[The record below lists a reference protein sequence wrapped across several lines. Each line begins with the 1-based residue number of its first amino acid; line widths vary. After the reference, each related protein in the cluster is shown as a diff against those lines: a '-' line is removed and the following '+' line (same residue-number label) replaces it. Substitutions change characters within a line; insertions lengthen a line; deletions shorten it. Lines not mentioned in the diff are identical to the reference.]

1 MLRIVAGLRSKPGSR
16 DSVREP
22 TGCPS
27 RIYCST
33 RSRRRVCARSSR
45 MSRGLSLVIGPGCDN
60 VEPALSDQHASNGF
74 PPLSR
79 KQTMPREFRTVALW
93 GRLGDDS
100 VAEPAQQ
107 VLSHLRQRGITVLA
121 AITSDPTREL
131 KDATHVDERE
141 LAAKADLIVAIG
153 GDGTLLHA
161 ARNVAGREV
170 PLVGINRGRL
180 GFLTDVSPEH
190 LRDALDAILAGN
202 YLAERRLTLAARL
215 GKQAAGALFALNDIV
230 LQKGDTGRLLD
241 FTTEVDNVYVNN
253 HRGDGLIVATPTG
266 STAYALSCGG
276 PIIQPNVD
284 ALVMVPICPHT
295 LSDRPLV
302 LPSSSEI
309 RVTLDNAGGSEAH
322 VVCDGESLARM
333 AAGDVLT
340 ISLAKQA
347 VTLLH
352 PREYNYYELLRSKLN
367 WGRASRA
374 NR

>member
-1 MLRIVAGLRSKPGSR
+1 
-16 DSVREP
+16 
-22 TGCPS
+22 
-27 RIYCST
+27 
-33 RSRRRVCARSSR
+33 
-45 MSRGLSLVIGPGCDN
+45 
-60 VEPALSDQHASNGF
+60 
-74 PPLSR
+74 
-79 KQTMPREFRTVALW
+79 MPREFRTVALW
-93 GRLGDDS
+93 GRLGEHS
-100 VAEPAQQ
+100 VTEPAQQ

-121 AITSDPTREL
+121 SVTSDPTREL
-131 KDATHVDERE
+131 KDASHVDERE
-141 LAAKADLIVAIG
+141 IAAKADLVVAIG

-161 ARNVAGREV
+161 ARNVAAREV

-202 YLAERRLTLAARL
+202 YLAERRLTLSAAMS
-215 GKQAAGALFALNDIV
+215 GSAAVGELFALNDIV

-241 FTTEVDNVYVNN
+241 FTTEVDDVYVNT

-266 STAYALSCGG
+266 STAYALSCSG

-302 LPSSSEI
+302 LPSSSRI
-309 RVTLDNAGGSEAH
+309 RVTLDNAGASDAH

-333 AAGDVLT
+333 SEGDVLN
-340 ISLAKQA
+340 ISLAKQT

-367 WGRASRA
+367 WGRA
-374 NR
+374 NRDRPDGRR

>member
-1 MLRIVAGLRSKPGSR
+1 
-16 DSVREP
+16 
-22 TGCPS
+22 
-27 RIYCST
+27 
-33 RSRRRVCARSSR
+33 
-45 MSRGLSLVIGPGCDN
+45 LV
-60 VEPALSDQHASNGF
+60 
-74 PPLSR
+74 
-79 KQTMPREFRTVALW
+79 
-93 GRLGDDS
+93 
-100 VAEPAQQ
+100 
-107 VLSHLRQRGITVLA
+107 
-121 AITSDPTREL
+121 
-131 KDATHVDERE
+131 
-141 LAAKADLIVAIG
+141 VAIG

-161 ARNVAGREV
+161 ARNVAAREV

-202 YLAERRLTLAARL
+202 YLAERRLTLAATL
-215 GKQAAGALFALNDIV
+215 GDAAATGPSFALNDIV

-241 FTTEVDNVYVNN
+241 FTTEVDGVYVNT

-302 LPSSSEI
+302 LQSSSKI
-309 RVTLDNAGGSEAH
+309 QVTLDNAGGSEAH

-333 AAGDVLT
+333 AAGDVLN

-367 WGRASRA
+367 WGRASRDRP
-374 NR
+374 NGRR

>member
-1 MLRIVAGLRSKPGSR
+1 
-16 DSVREP
+16 
-22 TGCPS
+22 
-27 RIYCST
+27 
-33 RSRRRVCARSSR
+33 
-45 MSRGLSLVIGPGCDN
+45 
-60 VEPALSDQHASNGF
+60 
-74 PPLSR
+74 
-79 KQTMPREFRTVALW
+79 MPRQFKTVALW
-93 GRLGDDS
+93 GRLGERS
-100 VAEPAQQ
+100 VTEPARQ
-107 VLSHLRQRGITVLA
+107 VLSHLRKRGITVLA
-121 AITSDPTREL
+121 SITSDPTREL
-131 KDATHVDERE
+131 SDATHVDERE
-141 LAAKADLIVAIG
+141 AAKRADLVIAIG

-161 ARNVAGREV
+161 ARNVAARDV

-180 GFLTDVSPEH
+180 GFLTDVTPEH
-190 LRDALDAILAGN
+190 LREALDAILKGN

-215 GKQAAGALFALNDIV
+215 GKRAKSSLFALNDIV

-241 FTTEVDNVYVNN
+241 FTTEVDNVYANT

-302 LPSSSEI
+302 LQSSSEI

-322 VVCDGESLARM
+322 VVCDGESVARM
-333 AAGDVLT
+333 SAGDVLT
-340 ISLAKQA
+340 ISLSKQP

-367 WGRASRA
+367 WGRASRGQS
-374 NR
+374 NGRR

>member
-1 MLRIVAGLRSKPGSR
+1 
-16 DSVREP
+16 
-22 TGCPS
+22 
-27 RIYCST
+27 
-33 RSRRRVCARSSR
+33 
-45 MSRGLSLVIGPGCDN
+45 
-60 VEPALSDQHASNGF
+60 
-74 PPLSR
+74 
-79 KQTMPREFRTVALW
+79 MPREFRTVALW
-93 GRLGDDS
+93 GRLGERS
-100 VAEPAQQ
+100 VTEPAQQ

-121 AITSDPTREL
+121 SITSDPTREL
-131 KDATHVDERE
+131 KEASHVDERE
-141 LAAKADLIVAIG
+141 LAARADLVVSIG

-161 ARNVAGREV
+161 ARNVAAREV

-190 LRDALDAILAGN
+190 MRDALDAILAGN
-202 YLAERRLTLAARL
+202 YLAERRLTLSAAL
-215 GKQAAGALFALNDIV
+215 GGSASIEGLFALNDIV

-241 FTTEVDNVYVNN
+241 FTTEVDDVYVNT

-266 STAYALSCGG
+266 STAYALSCSG

-302 LPSSSEI
+302 LPSTSRI
-309 RVTLDNAGGSEAH
+309 RVTLDNSGASEAH
-322 VVCDGESLARM
+322 VVCDGESQARM
-333 AAGDVLT
+333 SSGDVLN

-367 WGRASRA
+367 WGRA
-374 NR
+374 NRDQQSGRR

>member
-1 MLRIVAGLRSKPGSR
+1 
-16 DSVREP
+16 
-22 TGCPS
+22 
-27 RIYCST
+27 
-33 RSRRRVCARSSR
+33 
-45 MSRGLSLVIGPGCDN
+45 
-60 VEPALSDQHASNGF
+60 
-74 PPLSR
+74 
-79 KQTMPREFRTVALW
+79 MPRQFKTVALW
-93 GRLGDDS
+93 GRLGERS
-100 VAEPAQQ
+100 VMEPARQ
-107 VLSHLRQRGITVLA
+107 VLTHLRKRGITVLA

-131 KDATHVDERE
+131 AEATHVDERE
-141 LAAKADLIVAIG
+141 VAKRADLVIAIG

-161 ARNVAGREV
+161 ARNVAARNV

-180 GFLTDVSPEH
+180 GFLTDVTPEH
-190 LRDALDAILAGN
+190 LREALNAILAGK
-202 YLAERRLTLAARL
+202 YLAERRLTLAAQL
-215 GKQAAGALFALNDIV
+215 GKRAKSSSFALNDVV

-241 FTTEVDNVYVNN
+241 FTTEVDNVYVNT

-322 VVCDGESLARM
+322 VVCDGESVARM

-340 ISLAKQA
+340 ISLAKQPI
-347 VTLLH
+347 TLLH

-367 WGRASRA
+367 WGRASRDQP
-374 NR
+374 NGRR